1 MAERFS
7 AALRREFL
15 YLEEE
20 ELDEIKALLVYIL
33 MKDSPLDREDIYTSI
48 FGEGKRITWH

>member
-7 AALRREFL
+7 TALRREFL